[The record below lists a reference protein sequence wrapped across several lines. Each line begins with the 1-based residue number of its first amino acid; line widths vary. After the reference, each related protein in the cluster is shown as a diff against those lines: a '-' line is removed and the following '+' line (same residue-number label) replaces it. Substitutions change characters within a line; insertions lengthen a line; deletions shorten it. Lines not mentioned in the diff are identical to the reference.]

1 MSLKNQA
8 KNILKKK
15 ARKVIFHLIKPFLPY
30 IIIILLL
37 FFAICT
43 IIDAVFIQEVQT
55 SDSSLPEAQLEIKN
69 KCIDMS
75 EKLNT
80 CHNYIGNDEN
90 NNLLDANN
98 LENDKLI
105 EWSHLY
111 AIMAF
116 HNMSNNRKINE
127 SLLNEVSKEFEST
140 FRYEKTNVTTEVTVT
155 DEDGNKTTTIE
166 ELAQFILVESDTIY
180 GHYKY
185 SYEDKTTEVD
195 GKKTTKKVFVG
206 EELLG
211 EKYERLRKYLKHEF
225 HIKESD
231 LDDNVQII
239 IEAASGYYSGSE
251 NISWLQNTPTS
262 AEIITDGKKLV
273 PKGMFTWPIPGYTKI
288 TSHFGMRVHPITGV
302 YKLHSGTD
310 VGAPIGAK
318 FVAMADGTVI
328 KATYNTAYGNMVM
341 IDHRKWY
348 CNFICTWL

>member
-1 MSLKNQA
+1 MSLKEQA
-8 KNILKKK
+8 KNKIKKK
-15 ARKVIFHLIKPFLPY
+15 ARKVIFQVIKPFLPY
-30 IIIILLL
+30 IIIIFLL

-43 IIDAVFIQEVQT
+43 IIDAIFVQEVQT
-55 SDSSLPEAQLEIKN
+55 PDSSLPETQLEIKN
-69 KCIDMS
+69 KCIEMS

-116 HNMSNNRKINE
+116 HNMSNNRKIDE
-127 SLLNEVSKEFEST
+127 SLLNDVSKDFEST

-155 DEDGNKTTTIE
+155 DEDGNTTTTTE
-166 ELAQFILVESDTIY
+166 ELAQYILVESDTII

-185 SYEDKTTEVD
+185 NYKDETVEVD
-195 GKKTTKKVFVG
+195 GKKTTKKVLLN
-206 EELLG
+206 EELIG
-211 EKYERLRKYLKHEF
+211 EKYERLKNYLKSEF
-225 HIKESD
+225 HIKDSD
-231 LDDNVQII
+231 LDNNVQII
-239 IEAASGYYSGSE
+239 IEAANGYYSGNE
-251 NISWLQNTPTS
+251 NLSWLQNTPTS
-262 AEIITDGKKLV
+262 ADIITDGKKLV

-288 TSHFGMRVHPITGV
+288 TSSFGMRVHPITRV

-341 IDHRKWY
+341 IDHR
-348 CNFICTWL
+348 